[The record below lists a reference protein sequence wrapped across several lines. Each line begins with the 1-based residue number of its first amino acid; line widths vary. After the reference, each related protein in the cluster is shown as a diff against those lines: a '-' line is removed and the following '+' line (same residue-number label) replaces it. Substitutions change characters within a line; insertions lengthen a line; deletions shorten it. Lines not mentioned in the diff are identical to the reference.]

1 MAYDSELLLK
11 NKSGGPLLCQCL
23 WIMTLF
29 CSHHSSFDTFM
40 LWYDWLFIFFLNK
53 KWQWLVACLVPNFIF
68 RWFFFPFFISGESYT
83 TWRSKGK
90 ILSWVNQIQVFFS
103 RTESTRLFLFHYL
116 SLMCW
121 SILLFRCSCWSL
133 AHKFFY
139 LFAVLYSWFIIRFMF
154 QFVCYIMPCLLCK
167 NIFYFHFQW
176 Q

>member
-23 WIMTLF
+23 WHSSAVTIAVLILSCFDMIGYLYFFWIKNDNDLLLVSFQTLF
-29 CSHHSSFDTFM
+29 LGD
-40 LWYDWLFIFFLNK
+40 
-53 KWQWLVACLVPNFIF
+53 
-68 RWFFFPFFISGESYT
+68 FFFPFVISGESYT